1 MTPRIERSAS
11 AAHLTDAQLEARFD
25 VLVREEYGRL
35 AEFAAAL
42 LRSRTD
48 AEDIVQDVL
57 LAVWRHRARFDFDD
71 PRPYL
76 VRAVRNRVVSRRK
89 QHSFRQRCLQL
100 LNLSAS
106 SPADPGRDS
115 SDSDPAVYDETA
127 RALEA
132 ALASLTP
139 RTREIFLMQRVS
151 GLTYAQIATT
161 LGIAPKTVENLMG
174 RALQRL
180 RKVMLGGGHLGA
192 SILIALIGRMLG
204 R

>member
-1 MTPRIERSAS
+1 MTPRIDRSAPP
-11 AAHLTDAQLEARFD
+11 AQVTDAQLEARFD

-35 AEFAAAL
+35 AELAAAL

-76 VRAVRNRVVSRRK
+76 VRAVRNRVVSRRS
-89 QHSFRQRCLQL
+89 QHSFRERCLHL
-100 LNLSAS
+100 LKISAAS
-106 SPADPGRDS
+106 AADGNRDS
-115 SDSDPAVYDETA
+115 SDGDPAVYDETA
-127 RALEA
+127 RALDA

-139 RTREIFLMQRVS
+139 RSREIFLLQRVS
-151 GLTYAQIATT
+151 GLSYAQIAAT

-180 RKVMLGGGHLGA
+180 RQVMRRGGHLSA
-192 SILIALIGRMLG
+192 SILVALVARLLG